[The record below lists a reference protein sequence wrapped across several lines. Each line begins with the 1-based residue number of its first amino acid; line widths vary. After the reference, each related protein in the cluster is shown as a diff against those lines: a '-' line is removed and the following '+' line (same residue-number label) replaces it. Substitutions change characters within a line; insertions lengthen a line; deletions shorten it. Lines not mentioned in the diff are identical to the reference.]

1 LFAASVAGT
10 IAAMSLFSGPSLAS
24 CVPAIAIRQTAD
36 PCAWYADT
44 TFMRI
49 VLQQVVGFGFLVALT
64 VGGLF
69 SLVAHVVRRVV
80 QPRQP
85 DVAVA
90 G

>member
-1 LFAASVAGT
+1 
-10 IAAMSLFSGPSLAS
+10 
-24 CVPAIAIRQTAD
+24 
-36 PCAWYADT
+36 
-44 TFMRI
+44 MRI

-64 VGGLF
+64 VGGLS